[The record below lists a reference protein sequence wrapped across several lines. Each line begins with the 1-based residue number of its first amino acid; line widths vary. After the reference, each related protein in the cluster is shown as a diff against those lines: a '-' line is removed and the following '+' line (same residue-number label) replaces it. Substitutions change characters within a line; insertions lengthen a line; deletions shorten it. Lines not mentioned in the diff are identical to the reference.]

1 MADPLR
7 QTSPARA
14 TWRTITAERAKLLTL
29 LGVALA
35 AQGLVLAPLP
45 GWMQTGALLLWAAW
59 LPGHLL
65 AEIVG
70 RDFGAAQ
77 TKLEWGV
84 YAIGAGYFVLLG
96 VVLLLSY
103 LPGPLAAWQFHA
115 GVDLLLLALVAAAWP
130 IAGEDA
136 VPQLPLPRWEVVTLL
151 AIMALA
157 AGLRLLNLG
166 YAEFHGDEARAVLR
180 AAAVV
185 QGYEEVLFLHKKGP
199 GEILVPTAVFLV
211 TGHVTEATAR
221 LAFALANLTAL
232 GAVYWL
238 GRRLV
243 GPVAGLAAA
252 LLLALDGFFIGF
264 ARLVQYQS
272 LVILCSALTLLVL
285 VRLWQRPHRLT
296 RGLILA
302 AIFLATGLW
311 AHYEA
316 GLVALPALLWVGA
329 LWRREPALR
338 GTLLRGLGWAIAVGA
353 GLLALFYWPFVRHAQ
368 FDATYTYLVERRI
381 AGEGFPVNNVAD
393 FFIRLTTYSSSY
405 YALFMLGV
413 LLLALL
419 ATMRRAWGE
428 RAGWLPWLWGALV
441 VASVALTVWRP
452 DWATDRA
459 TEGGRDW
466 LIGVWLFLL
475 LPLWLGPRLPLE
487 RRLLWLWWG
496 ALFVIMLGFTS
507 KPRTHVYIFMTPW
520 ALIVGMALHDAAQW
534 AVRRRPAR
542 HVVWA
547 GAAAAV
553 LAALLFGGY
562 VYQLFAYTR
571 TEILRTWDVN
581 WPTGYWRPYAVLDN
595 RALFGFPLANGWK
608 VVGELY
614 RSGEIEGD
622 YATNEVEF
630 WTPIWY
636 THGRMRCEDQADW
649 FFQIDN
655 PQPDPAGYRAALTA
669 QLEGDFP
676 AWGTVTIHDDPRM
689 VIRRRGTE
697 TETPRTFPLAAYAA
711 AFDAHATPDLPL
723 GYPVV
728 EPPIAH
734 PTDFNFGGKIRL
746 EGYALDAPTP
756 LASGDTIRLTLYWR
770 ALQEMSASYK
780 VFNQSYYGDGVMVA
794 QQDGYPVCG
803 SRGTWLW
810 DPGELIADVHL
821 LTIAPD
827 APDGLYPLFTGL
839 YIEETLERLSV
850 VDAAGTP
857 VTDQAHLTNIRVGPE
872 PE

>member
-1 MADPLR
+1 MAVSWH
-7 QTSPARA
+7 TITPARV
-14 TWRTITAERAKLLTL
+14 RLLSM
-29 LGVALA
+29 LGVALV
-35 AQGLVLAPLP
+35 AQALLLLNLP
-45 GWMQTGALLLWAAW
+45 GWVQPGWVQTVALLVWAAW

-65 AEIVG
+65 VEIVG
-70 RDFGAAQ
+70 RDFGAAPTQ
-77 TKLEWGV
+77 LEWGV
-84 YAIGAGYFVLLG
+84 YAVGAGYFVLTG
-96 VVLLLSY
+96 VLLLLSY
-103 LPGPLAAWQFHA
+103 LPGPLAAWQLHV
-115 GVDLLLLALVAAAWP
+115 GVDLVWLALVAAAWP
-130 IAGEDA
+130 IAGEEA
-136 VPQLPLPRWEVVTLL
+136 PAPIPLPRWEVAALV

-157 AGLRLLNLG
+157 GGLRLLHLG

-185 QGYEEVLFLHKKGP
+185 QGYEDVLFLHKKGP
-199 GEILVPTAVFLV
+199 GEILLPTAVFLA
-211 TGHVTEATAR
+211 TGHMTEATAR
-221 LAFALANLTAL
+221 LPFALANLAAL
-232 GAVYWL
+232 AAVYWL

-243 GPVAGLAAA
+243 GPMTGLLAA
-252 LLLALDGFFIGF
+252 LLLALDGFLIGF
-264 ARLVQYQS
+264 SRLVQYQS
-272 LVILCSALTLLVL
+272 LVILCSALVLLVL
-285 VRLWQRPHRLT
+285 VRLWQRPQGLT

-302 AIFLATGLW
+302 AICLATGLW

-316 GLVALPALLWVGA
+316 GLIAIPALLLVGA
-329 LWRREPALR
+329 LWRREPARR
-338 GTLLRGLGWAIAVGA
+338 GALLAGVGWAILVGA

-368 FDATYTYLVERRI
+368 FNATYTYLVERRI

-405 YALFMLGV
+405 YALFIMGV

-419 ATMRRAWGE
+419 AAARQAWQG
-428 RAGWLPWLWGALV
+428 RGAWLVWLWGALV
-441 VASVALTVWRP
+441 AASVALTVWQP
-452 DWATDRA
+452 DWATVGWP
-459 TEGGRDW
+459 TVGSRDW
-466 LIGVWLFLL
+466 LIGIWLALL
-475 LPLWLGPRLPLE
+475 LPVWLGPRLSLE

-507 KPRTHVYIFMTPW
+507 KPRTHVYVFMTPW
-520 ALIVGMALHDAAQW
+520 ALLVAAALHDAAGWAARQW
-534 AVRRRPAR
+534 PMRRVA
-542 HVVWA
+542 WA
-547 GAAAAV
+547 SAAAAV
-553 LAALLFGGY
+553 LLALVFGGY

-581 WPTGYWRPYAVLDN
+581 WPRGYWRPYALLDN

-614 RSGEIEGD
+614 RSGQIEGD

-636 THGRMRCEDQADW
+636 THGRMRCEDRADW

-655 PQPDPAGYRAALTA
+655 PQPDPAGYRAALSA
-669 QLEGDFP
+669 QLADKFP
-676 AWGTVTIHDDPRM
+676 TWGTVTIHDDPRM
-689 VIRRRGTE
+689 IIRRQGAD
-697 TETPRTFPLAAYAA
+697 PASARTLALADYAA

-728 EPPIAH
+728 EPPIPH

-756 LASGDTIRLTLYWR
+756 LAPGDTIRLTLYWR
-770 ALQEMSASYK
+770 ALQDISQSYK

-827 APDGLYPLFTGL
+827 APDGLYPLYTGL
-839 YIEETLERLSV
+839 YIEETFERLSL
-850 VDAAGTP
+850 VDATGAAIA
-857 VTDQAHLTNIRVGPE
+857 DQAHLTDLRVGPA
-872 PE
+872 PQ